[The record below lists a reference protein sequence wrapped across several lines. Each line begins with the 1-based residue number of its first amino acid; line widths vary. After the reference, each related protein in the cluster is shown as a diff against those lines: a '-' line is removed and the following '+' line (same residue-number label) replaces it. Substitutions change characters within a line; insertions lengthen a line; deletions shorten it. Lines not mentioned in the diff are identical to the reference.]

1 MQIALSKILQQLF
14 LEVVTVKP
22 DQRSPSKS
30 NAGFTLLEVVFVMVV
45 IGILAAIAA
54 PSWITFTN
62 RQRVNAANDAVL
74 SALQDAQ
81 RDAKRTKRS
90 YSVSFG
96 TNNNVPEVAIHFATD
111 TDANKWNWQTLGKDV
126 EVKSGTVLLG
136 TNLTD
141 KNTAGNSISYNSS
154 TAQTI
159 SFNEMGMPLDAK
171 LGNKGLIVA
180 VAIPKPG
187 VPTQP
192 LDKTKRCVKVM
203 TLLGAMQTAKEDEC
217 EAS

>member
-1 MQIALSKILQQLF
+1 
-14 LEVVTVKP
+14 
-22 DQRSPSKS
+22 
-30 NAGFTLLEVVFVMVV
+30 MVV

-111 TDANKWNWQTLGKDV
+111 TDANKWN
-126 EVKSGTVLLG
+126 
-136 TNLTD
+136 
-141 KNTAGNSISYNSS
+141 
-154 TAQTI
+154 
-159 SFNEMGMPLDAK
+159 
-171 LGNKGLIVA
+171 
-180 VAIPKPG
+180 
-187 VPTQP
+187 
-192 LDKTKRCVKVM
+192 
-203 TLLGAMQTAKEDEC
+203 
-217 EAS
+217 